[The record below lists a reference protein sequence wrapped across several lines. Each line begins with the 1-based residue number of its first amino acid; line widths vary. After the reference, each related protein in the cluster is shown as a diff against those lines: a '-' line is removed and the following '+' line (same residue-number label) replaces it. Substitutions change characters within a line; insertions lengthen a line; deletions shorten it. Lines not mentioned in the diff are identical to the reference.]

1 MREEIA
7 KIVFSPVKGAIRTL
21 CSRIKKLRSGEMMTQ
36 YQKMITNA
44 LDPEYSPPSTMP
56 DLLAFEETIAIQVN
70 KKLFTSRS

>member
-21 CSRIKKLRSGEMMTQ
+21 CSKTRKLGTGEMIKL
-36 YQKMITNA
+36 YQQMITNA
-44 LDPEYSPPSTMP
+44 LDPEYYPPTTVP
-56 DLLAFEETIAIQVN
+56 DLLDFAEIIAIQVD